1 MANSKGGTA
10 SIMPSGMTAGQNR
23 KAQQQMQS
31 MILCKLP
38 PKKDPLA
45 VGSRK
50 SSDAGLMRKKRPTP
64 ALLQGMQQLGEEE
77 EGNGDLEAQKASE
90 KEVAI
95 PVVLY

>member
-1 MANSKGGTA
+1 MANSRGGTT
-10 SIMPSGMTAGQNR
+10 SIMPSGVTTGQNR

-77 EGNGDLEAQKASE
+77 ENGNGDLEAQASE
-90 KEVAI
+90 REVAI
-95 PVVLY
+95 PVP